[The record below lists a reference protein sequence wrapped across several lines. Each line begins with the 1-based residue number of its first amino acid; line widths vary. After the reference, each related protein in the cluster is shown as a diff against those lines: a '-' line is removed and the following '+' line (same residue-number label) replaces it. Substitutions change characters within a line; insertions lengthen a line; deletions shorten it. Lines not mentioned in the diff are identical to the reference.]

1 MEIRLQRE
9 MDKLTLEQNLNVHT
23 KWIEIERQLNENTT
37 PIQGVDVTYGINL
50 TGEGSAT
57 YLLALK
63 DQHALVSEQ
72 ETTSADC
79 VLTMSVDD
87 FYKLLIGKL
96 NTTAAYMTGKLKV
109 KGSLGLALKL
119 ESILR
124 QYQF

>member
-1 MEIRLQRE
+1 MN
-9 MDKLTLEQNLNVHT
+9 KLAREQNRDVHT
-23 KWIEIERQLNENTT
+23 KWIEIEHQLNENTA

-50 TGEGSAT
+50 TGEGAAT

-63 DQHALVSEQ
+63 DQHVLVSEQ

-87 FYKLLIGKL
+87 FYKLLEGKL

-109 KGSLGLALKL
+109 KGNLGHALKL

-124 QYQF
+124 QYHF